1 MSNPLFVNYFEK
13 NPLEKAIASYVDV
26 ALPPAATTQTT
37 EIQRSMTQMLE
48 QVIFNHADPAA
59 TLDKSA
65 QEINTLLAK

>member
-1 MSNPLFVNYFEK
+1 
-13 NPLEKAIASYVDV
+13 
-26 ALPPAATTQTT
+26 
-37 EIQRSMTQMLE
+37 MTQMLE